1 MFKYLLFALALIGLN
16 ESFAQQKS
24 GYIKYTIEVMVIDTT
39 PENLNVGRLLRGSKI
54 ELFVTENNYRIES
67 YTGPFGSSS
76 MICDYSKDQILTLS
90 TNTRGKYAS
99 IISIKDAIKKP
110 AQIVTNTVVNRDQQR
125 KILGFNC
132 YYVELTENGS
142 TGKFWCTDEI
152 DFRLQGQ
159 SFMSESLPG
168 FPLSIQKE
176 DSGFQ
181 FTYTASNFTER
192 IDNPEKTFSLEI
204 PEGYTM
210 VPNN

>member
-1 MFKYLLFALALIGLN
+1 MFKLLFLALTLIGLN

-24 GYIKYTIEVMVIDTT
+24 GYIKYSIDVIVLDTT
-39 PENLNVGRLLRGSKI
+39 PENLNVGRLLRDSKI
-54 ELFVTENNYRIES
+54 ELFVTENNYRVES

-76 MICDYSKDQILTLS
+76 MICDYSKGQILTLS
-90 TNTRGKYAS
+90 TNTMGKYAR
-99 IISIKDAIKKP
+99 ITTIKDALKKP
-110 AQIVTNTVVNRDQQR
+110 EKIVTNTVVNRDRQR

-159 SFMSESLPG
+159 SFMSESLQG
-168 FPLSIQKE
+168 YPLSIQKE

-181 FTYTASNFTER
+181 FTYTASNFIDR
-192 IDNPEKTFSLEI
+192 IDNPEITFSLEI

-210 VPNN
+210 IPNN

>member
-1 MFKYLLFALALIGLN
+1 MFKLLFLALTLIGLN

-24 GYIKYTIEVMVIDTT
+24 GYIKYSIDVIVLDTT
-39 PENLNVGRLLRGSKI
+39 PENLNVGRLLRDSKI
-54 ELFVTENNYRIES
+54 ELFVTENNYRVES

-76 MICDYSKDQILTLS
+76 MICDYSKGQILTLS
-90 TNTRGKYAS
+90 TNTMGKYAR
-99 IISIKDAIKKP
+99 ITTIKDALKKP
-110 AQIVTNTVVNRDQQR
+110 GKIVTNTVVNRDRQR

-168 FPLSIQKE
+168 YPLSIQKE

-181 FTYTASNFTER
+181 FTYTASNFIDR
-192 IDNPEKTFSLEI
+192 IDNPEINFSLEI

-210 VPNN
+210 IPNN

>member
-1 MFKYLLFALALIGLN
+1 MFKLLFLALTLIGLN

-24 GYIKYTIEVMVIDTT
+24 GYIKYSIDVIVLDTT
-39 PENLNVGRLLRGSKI
+39 PENLNVGRLLRDSKI
-54 ELFVTENNYRIES
+54 ELFVTENNYRVES

-76 MICDYSKDQILTLS
+76 MICDYSKGQILTLS
-90 TNTRGKYAS
+90 TNTMGKYAR
-99 IISIKDAIKKP
+99 ITTIKDALKKP
-110 AQIVTNTVVNRDQQR
+110 EKIVTNTVVNRDRQR

-168 FPLSIQKE
+168 YPLSIQKE

-181 FTYTASNFTER
+181 FTYTASNFIDR
-192 IDNPEKTFSLEI
+192 IDNPEITFSLEI

-210 VPNN
+210 IPNN